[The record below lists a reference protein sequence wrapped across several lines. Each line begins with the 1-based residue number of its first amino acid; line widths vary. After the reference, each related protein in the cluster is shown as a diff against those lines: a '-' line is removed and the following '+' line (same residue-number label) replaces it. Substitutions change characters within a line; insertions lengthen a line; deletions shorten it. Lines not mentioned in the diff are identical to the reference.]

1 MNWLQHLHPRAWPLP
16 GGCWVCLGW
25 SSARICADC
34 RRAFARP
41 LPRCSG
47 CALLLPPGAH
57 SNLCGHCLREPLG
70 LAHCLAA
77 VDYQAPWDSLLQA
90 LKYRGELGAAVA
102 LAELLPEPPPGPPR
116 PQALLPV
123 PQHEARLRAR
133 GHNPAE
139 QLAMAL
145 GRRLNL
151 PVQSDWLLR
160 LRDTPSQTKLD
171 RPQRQANL
179 RGAFA
184 VAAGAPVRGGHWVI
198 VDDVLTT
205 GATVAALAQELQR
218 HGAASVQAWVVART
232 PDPHA

>member
-1 MNWLQHLHPRAWPLP
+1 MSLLQRLHPRAWPLP

-25 SSARICADC
+25 SGARICADC
-34 RRAFARP
+34 RNAFARP
-41 LPRCSG
+41 LPRCGG
-47 CALLLPPGAH
+47 CALPLPPGTH
-57 SNLCGHCLREPLG
+57 SALCGHCLQEPLG
-70 LAHCLAA
+70 LTHCLAA
-77 VDYQAPWDSLLQA
+77 VDYRAPWDGLLQA

-102 LAELLPEPPPGPPR
+102 LAELLPEPPPELPR

-123 PQHEARLRAR
+123 PQHEARLRER

-139 QLAMAL
+139 QLARAL

-151 PVQSDWLLR
+151 PVQRDWLLR
-160 LRDTPSQTKLD
+160 LRDTPTQTQLN
-171 RPQRQANL
+171 RPQRHANL

-184 VAAGAPVRGGHWVI
+184 LAAGAPVRDGHWVI

-205 GATVAALAQELQR
+205 GATVAALAQELLR

-232 PDPHA
+232 PDPRA